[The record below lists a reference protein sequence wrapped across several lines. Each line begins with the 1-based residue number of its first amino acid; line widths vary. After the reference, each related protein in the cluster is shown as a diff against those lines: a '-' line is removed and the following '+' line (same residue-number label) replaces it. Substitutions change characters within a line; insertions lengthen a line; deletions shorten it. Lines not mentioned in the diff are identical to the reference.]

1 LVPFSFA
8 VDEQEYRATRLVL
21 LELISWGVSPEY
33 FVSPLGLSREAI
45 LLYFRDLRIR
55 LPTNLPS
62 GIARDRKGKGVDPAE
77 KAAEVKTAVVP
88 VEDHEE
94 GEVLEDGEEVEG
106 PAPVEQPVP
115 SFFDPE
121 TKEVTRELNA
131 TRRSKKHA
139 ELLLSS
145 L

>member
-1 LVPFSFA
+1 M
-8 VDEQEYRATRLVL
+8 
-21 LELISWGVSPEY
+21 SPEY

-62 GIARDRKGKGVDPAE
+62 GIARDRKGKGMDPAE
-77 KAAEVKTAVVP
+77 KAAEVKTEVVP

-94 GEVLEDGEEVEG
+94 GEVLETGEEVEG
-106 PAPVEQPVP
+106 PAPVEQPGP
-115 SFFDPE
+115 ESFDPE
-121 TKEVTRELNA
+121 TKEATRESNA
-131 TRRSKKHA
+131 TRRSETHA
-139 ELLLSS
+139 KFLLSC